1 MLEIEETPGG
11 ALDYPYPQG
20 PKVGSPMPVC
30 EGVYWLRMP
39 LPFLLGHINL
49 WLLRDG
55 PGWVVVDCGIADE
68 ASRTAWQQVFDT
80 GLQGMPLSGV
90 MVTHLHP
97 DHVGL
102 AGWLC
107 EHWQVE
113 LWMSRTEYLLCRS
126 LVADTGRPAPLA
138 GQQFYRRAGFDEA
151 ALQRYR
157 EKFGAFGSVVAPLPD
172 SFTRLVD
179 GKELRIGGNTW
190 KVLVGRGHSPEHA
203 CLYCAELNVLISGDQ
218 VLPTISSNVSVWP
231 TEPHADPL
239 SDWLESCAALREI
252 LPADVLVLPSHGRP
266 FRGVRER
273 LSALIRYHEDCL
285 EKVRELCR
293 VPHNAVELFP
303 ALFKSRITAGNMIM
317 AAGES
322 VAHIN
327 CLLGRG
333 ELVLAESR
341 NGVDYFRRA

>member
-11 ALDYPYPQG
+11 ALEYPYPETPG
-20 PKVGSPMPVC
+20 IGSPTLVC

-49 WLLRDG
+49 WLLKDAA
-55 PGWVVVDCGIADE
+55 GWMVVDCGIADD
-68 ASRTAWQQVFDT
+68 ASRGAWQQVFDD
-80 GLQGMPLSGV
+80 GLQGMPV
-90 MVTHLHP
+90 TRVIVTHLHP

-107 EHWQVE
+107 GHWQVQ

-138 GQQFYRRAGFDEA
+138 GQLFYRRAGFDEA

-157 EKFGAFGSVVAPLPD
+157 DRFGAFGSVVSPLPD
-172 SFTRLVD
+172 SFMRLVD
-179 GKELRIGGNTW
+179 GMEFRVGGKSW
-190 KVLVGRGHSPEHA
+190 KVLMGRGHSPEHA

-218 VLPTISSNVSVWP
+218 ILPTISSNVSVWP

-239 SDWLESCAALREI
+239 SDWLASCAYLREV

-266 FRGVRER
+266 FRGARTR
-273 LSALIRYHEDCL
+273 LSALIQYHEECL
-285 EKVRELCR
+285 EKVHEMCR

-303 ALFKSRITAGNMIM
+303 ALFRSRITAGNMIM

-322 VAHIN
+322 IAHLN

-333 ELVLAESR
+333 QLVLDGSR
-341 NGVDYFRRA
+341 DGVDYYRQA